1 MARYKLTLD
10 RRVRSKDLPGLP
22 KTDAVRIAERIGRLA
37 DDPRPRGAV
46 KLTDQP
52 GYRVRQGNYRILYV
66 IDDEAATVRVL
77 AVDHRRDAY
86 RR

>member
-10 RRVRSKDLPGLP
+10 RRVRGKDLVGLP
-22 KTDAVRIAERIGRLA
+22 KADVARIARRIGRLA

-52 GYRVRQGNYRILYV
+52 GYRIRQGDYRILYV
-66 IDDEAATVRVL
+66 IDDELATVRVL
-77 AVDHRRDAY
+77 AVSHRRDVY